1 MNQTTQPCIL
11 TRGDE
16 TLLYTLERKPVRNLN
31 LRIRQD
37 GAVYVSAHPR
47 VPLRQIESFLL
58 SRWERITSARA
69 SFAQK
74 QRSLPTLEDG
84 SILPYLGAPLSLH
97 LSKGAKLSFSLDGD
111 TLTLT
116 LSPHTSYEQ
125 KAALVR
131 EFYRARC
138 LALFPAVVQEQLP
151 LLAAWNVPSPQLR
164 VRDMTSRW
172 GSCIPSKKAITL
184 NLQLIA
190 YPLPCIEYV
199 VLHELCHFV
208 HADHSSRFHAL
219 MTSLMPDWKAHR
231 ARLKLPPLG
240 E

>member
-58 SRWERITSARA
+58 SRWEMIASARA

-74 QRSLPTLEDG
+74 QLSLPTLEDG
-84 SILPYLGAPLSLH
+84 SVLPYLGAPLSLH

-116 LSPHTSYEQ
+116 RSPHTSYEQ

-151 LLAAWNVPSPQLR
+151 LLAGCEAHSTVILPQVDSNIFR
-164 VRDMTSRW
+164 
-172 GSCIPSKKAITL
+172 
-184 NLQLIA
+184 
-190 YPLPCIEYV
+190 
-199 VLHELCHFV
+199 
-208 HADHSSRFHAL
+208 
-219 MTSLMPDWKAHR
+219 
-231 ARLKLPPLG
+231 RLKVNVTCDAKYQSHKLYHK
-240 E
+240 

>member
-1 MNQTTQPCIL
+1 MNQTTQQCIL

-16 TLLYTLERKPVRNLN
+16 ALLYTLERKPVRNLN

-37 GAVYVSAHPR
+37 GSVYVSAHPR
-47 VPLRQIESFLL
+47 VPLRQIESFIL
-58 SRWERITSARA
+58 SRWEMIAAARV

-74 QRSLPTLEDG
+74 QRALPTLEDG
-84 SILPYLGAPLSLH
+84 SVLPYLGAPLSLR
-97 LSKGAKLSFSLDGD
+97 LLEGAKPSFSLEGEI
-111 TLTLT
+111 LTLT
-116 LSPHTSYEQ
+116 LPPHASYEQ
-125 KAALVR
+125 RVALVR
-131 EFYRARC
+131 AFYRARC
-138 LALFPAVVQEQLP
+138 LALYPEVLEGQRP

-172 GSCIPSKKAITL
+172 GSCIPAKRAVTL

-199 VLHELCHFV
+199 ALHELCHFV
-208 HADHSSRFHAL
+208 HADHSPRFHAL
-219 MTSLMPDWKAHR
+219 MTSLMPDWKARR
-231 ARLKLPPLG
+231 ARLKLPPIG